1 MSRAKLL
8 VAAGALLQEIAGET
22 LRPLHPKPLKTWVAV
37 IFLPGAM
44 SGLVRLNV
52 PAGAAPSAVSLPARG
67 CAAVRVIAASH
78 ELAIHAIRH
87 IVALL
92 VRVGSEEREVC
103 SARRQARKRRGTQS
117 QVSSDYLGL
126 RRSGIVARR
135 TLFADPV

>member
-22 LRPLHPKPLKTWVAV
+22 LRPLHPKPLKTCVAV

-52 PAGAAPSAVSLPARG
+52 PAGAPSAVSLPARG
-67 CAAVRVIAASH
+67 SAAVRVIAASH
-78 ELAIHAIRH
+78 ELAIHAVRH

-92 VRVGSEEREVC
+92 VRVGLEER
-103 SARRQARKRRGTQS
+103 
-117 QVSSDYLGL
+117 
-126 RRSGIVARR
+126 
-135 TLFADPV
+135 